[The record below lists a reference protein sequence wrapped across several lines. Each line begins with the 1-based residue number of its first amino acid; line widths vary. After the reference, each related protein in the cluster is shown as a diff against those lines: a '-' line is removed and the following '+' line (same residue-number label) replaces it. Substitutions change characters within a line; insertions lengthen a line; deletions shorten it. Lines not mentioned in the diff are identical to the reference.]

1 MLELD
6 RDQVRKQLFYH
17 VYAEKTNH
25 FAKTGSGQTWGKHSK
40 NTVSQS
46 PRMERR
52 VRQLKAP
59 PFLNATPPL
68 YTDGDVNAGKY
79 DTVAGW
85 TQAERCRPGGNPND
99 PRDWSKIPVGNGIAC
114 FTLFTYKS

>member
-1 MLELD
+1 
-6 RDQVRKQLFYH
+6 
-17 VYAEKTNH
+17 
-25 FAKTGSGQTWGKHSK
+25 
-40 NTVSQS
+40 
-46 PRMERR
+46 MEGR

-114 FTLFTYKS
+114 FTHHNFTKTGWGQT

>member
-1 MLELD
+1 ML
-6 RDQVRKQLFYH
+6 KN
-17 VYAEKTNH
+17 NH
-25 FAKTGSGQTWGKHSK
+25 FAKTGSGQIQGKHSK
-40 NTVSQS
+40 QTVSQS

-85 TQAERCRPGGNPND
+85 TQAERCRPGGNPSD
-99 PRDWSKIPVGNGIAC
+99 PRDWSKIPVGNGSAC
-114 FTLFTYKS
+114 FTHHNFTKTGWGQT